1 LEIVLRP
8 IGYVKHN
15 YSDEEVKNNWRGV
28 EGYVEILPEYAMG
41 LHHIDGFSHIMLVA
55 YMHKVSEEEKKVL
68 RVKHRRLLRFGV
80 KIDDLPVVG
89 VFATDSPHRPNPIAI
104 SIVKLLSVEGST
116 IHVAGLDLYN
126 GTPVLDIKPYDHSR
140 VVKDFKVPWWSQVL
154 LERIRERLGEDA
166 SY

>member
-1 LEIVLRP
+1 MKL
-8 IGYVKHN
+8 KTAT
-15 YSDEEVKNNWRGV
+15 K
-28 EGYVEILPEYAMG
+28 GYVEILPEYAMG
-41 LHHIDGFSHIMLVA
+41 LYHIDGFSHIILVA
-55 YMHKVSEEEKKVL
+55 YMHKVSEEDKKVL

-89 VFATDSPHRPNPIAI
+89 VFATDGPHRPNPIAI
-104 SIVKLLSVEGST
+104 SIVKLLSVERHT
-116 IHVAGLDLYN
+116 LHVAGLDLYN

>member
-1 LEIVLRP
+1 VLRP

>member
-116 IHVAGLDLYN
+116 VHVAGLDLYN

>member
-1 LEIVLRP
+1 
-8 IGYVKHN
+8 
-15 YSDEEVKNNWRGV
+15 
-28 EGYVEILPEYAMG
+28 
-41 LHHIDGFSHIMLVA
+41 
-55 YMHKVSEEEKKVL
+55 MHKVTEDEKGVL
-68 RVKHRRLLRFGV
+68 FVKPRRLLRFGV
-80 KIDDLPVVG
+80 KIDDLPIVG

-104 SIVKLLSVEGST
+104 SIVKLLSVEGNSLR
-116 IHVAGLDLYN
+116 VAGLDLYS

>member
-1 LEIVLRP
+1 MKL
-8 IGYVKHN
+8 KTAT
-15 YSDEEVKNNWRGV
+15 K
-28 EGYVEILPEYAMG
+28 GYVEILPEYATG
-41 LHHIDGFSHIMLVA
+41 LHHIDGFSHIILVA
-55 YMHKVSEEEKKVL
+55 YMHKVSEEDKEVL

-104 SIVKLLSVEGST
+104 SIVKLLSVERHT
-116 IHVAGLDLYN
+116 LHVAGLDLYN